1 MYADRHAS
9 RVNPASLGIAVV
21 INVVIN
27 VAGIAAV
34 LLAPPVIT
42 KVLKDPD
49 LKIFTPPPE
58 TIPDPLPPPPEQP
71 APKPLPRQ
79 PIDTTTPLLPAPS
92 SDFTLPEQPPMPP
105 APPSQPEGTGAEPGP
120 TTGTTIVDPPK
131 PLPVLIAPSVDPR
144 YAGDLQPTYPP
155 EERRAGRDGRVVV
168 RVLIG
173 VDGRVKQVEPV
184 SATSD
189 AFLRA
194 TRDRALTRWRFKP
207 ATRDGIPVEA
217 WRIMALRFVLEDD

>member
-21 INVVIN
+21 INV
-27 VAGIAAV
+27 AAIAAV
-34 LLAPPVIT
+34 LFAPPVIT

-49 LKIFTPPPE
+49 LKIFTPPPD
-58 TIPDPLPPPPEQP
+58 TIPDPVPPPAERS

-79 PIDTTTPLLPAPS
+79 SIDTTTPLTPIPS
-92 SDFTLPEQPPMPP
+92 TDFTLPDQPPMPP
-105 APPSQPEGTGAEPGP
+105 APPSQLEGTGTEPGP
-120 TTGTTIVDPPK
+120 IRATTIVDPPK
-131 PLPVLIAPSVDPR
+131 PLPVLTAPSVDPR
-144 YAGDLQPTYPP
+144 YAADLQPTYPP

-189 AFLRA
+189 AFLRV
-194 TRDRALTRWRFKP
+194 TRDRALSRWRFKP

-217 WRIMALRFVLEDD
+217 WRTMALSFVLEDE